1 MILVLVAPLLQRI
14 VNPGVPPVIISVAE
28 PSLAPK
34 QDIFCFEMVLLR
46 AFGCK
51 TFMEVKALQPEAS
64 VIV

>member
-14 VNPGVPPVIISVAE
+14 VNPGVPPDITNVAV

-34 QDIFCFEMVLLR
+34 QDIFCLEMVLLR

-51 TFMEVKALQPEAS
+51 TFMEVNALHPFTS